1 MKTRAGPALLLGLLP
16 FALGARC
23 AWSAAGQTGCQPMA
37 DPRPL
42 PPELR
47 ESSGVTFG
55 FLHPQVLWSHNDSG
69 HPPVL
74 VAMDGEGTLLGV
86 FPLSPEAGN
95 RDWEDIAAG
104 PCGGG
109 GCLYV
114 ADTGDNMEVR
124 PGIVLLRIREPSTF
138 DSGQVLPAER
148 FVARLPQGP
157 RDIESVF
164 VLPDEQVFFITK
176 GRNHPVTVYRYP
188 PPLRPE
194 VEVVLE
200 EVQLLTEGPQ
210 TLPSQVTGADA
221 SRDGRYVVVRT
232 YTSLTFYRST
242 GGRLTPIQG
251 GKVDLRTLE
260 EPQGEGVALG
270 EQGRVALTTEG
281 GNFGGIAA
289 LRLLRCR
296 MTEGRSGGGDRPFGE
311 PQLQGSK

>member
-1 MKTRAGPALLLGLLP
+1 MKTTSKGALVLGLLLGVP
-16 FALGARC
+16 GARC
-23 AWSAAGQTGCQPMA
+23 AWSAAGQTGCQPVA

-55 FLHPQVLWSHNDSG
+55 FVHPQVLWSHNDSG
-69 HPPVL
+69 HPAVL
-74 VAMDGEGTLLGV
+74 VAMDLEGSPLGV
-86 FPLSPEAGN
+86 FPLSPPVDN

-104 PCGGG
+104 PCGDG
-109 GCLYV
+109 GCLYL

-124 PGIVLLRIREPSTF
+124 PGVVLLRVREPTTLEA
-138 DSGQVLPAER
+138 GQALGAER
-148 FVARLPQGP
+148 FPMRLPQGP

-164 VLPDEQVFFITK
+164 VLPGEQVFFVTK

-194 VEVVLE
+194 EEVVLE
-200 EVQLLTEGPQ
+200 EVQVLTDGPQ
-210 TLPSQVTGADA
+210 SLPNQVTGADA
-221 SRDGRYVVVRT
+221 SRDGRFVVVRT
-232 YTSLTFYRST
+232 YTSLTFYRVED
-242 GGRLTPIQG
+242 GRLTPLSG

-270 EQGRVALTTEG
+270 PQGMVALTTEA

-296 MTEGRSGGGDRPFGE
+296 VLEGKKGP
-311 PQLQGSK
+311 